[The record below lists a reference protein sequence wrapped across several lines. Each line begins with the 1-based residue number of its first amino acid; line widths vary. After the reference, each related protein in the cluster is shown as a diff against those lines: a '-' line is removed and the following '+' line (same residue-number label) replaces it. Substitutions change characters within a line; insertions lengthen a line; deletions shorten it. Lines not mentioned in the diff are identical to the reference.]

1 VSSERPFNPNSL
13 WGTVIVAAVLCLVC
27 SLVVSATAVGL
38 RPRIDAN
45 RQLKLQRNVLVAAGR
60 WREGYGPADVEREFR
75 SIERVLIT
83 LPRRPGHENE
93 AGLPAPDLPANF
105 DPRKA
110 AKDPKLSVE
119 IPPELDRA
127 KIKRREI
134 AAPVYLVKEGDRV
147 VQYVLPVYGKGLWST
162 LYGFVALEA
171 DLRTISGITFYEH
184 GETPGLGGEVDNERW
199 KEQWRGKSAFD
210 EAGEP
215 QIDVI
220 KGRVEAGTP
229 GAEHQIDGLS
239 GATITS
245 NGVEGLVNYWLGAD
259 GFGPYFERVRTGD
272 PRRTP

>member
-1 VSSERPFNPNSL
+1 MSSERPFNPNSL

-75 SIERVLIT
+75 SIERVWIT
-83 LPRRPGHENE
+83 LPRRPGHEQE
-93 AGLPAPDLPANF
+93 AGMIAADLPANF

-110 AKDPKLSVE
+110 AKDPKLSLG

-147 VQYVLPVYGKGLWST
+147 VQYVLPIYGKGLWST
-162 LYGFVALEA
+162 LYGFVALES

-199 KEQWRGKSAFD
+199 KAQWHGKVAFN
-210 EAGEP
+210 ETGVP

-220 KGRVEAGTP
+220 KGKVEAGAH

-245 NGVEGLVNYWLGAD
+245 NGVEGLVNYWLGED
-259 GFGPYFERVRTGD
+259 GFGPYLARVREGQ
-272 PRRTP
+272 PLTP